1 MIKDDLKKEISD
13 KVGSCTFWFV
23 AILIAAA
30 ATFIWK
36 TKIAL
41 FILAVT
47 VIFFVLLLTKLCLAC
62 FKLKKILSDEE
73 NKNE

>member
-1 MIKDDLKKEISD
+1 MIKDDFKKEISD

-47 VIFFVLLLTKLCLAC
+47 VIFFVLSLTKLCLAC
-62 FKLKKILSDEE
+62 FKLKKY
-73 NKNE
+73 